1 VIGSSGEVE
10 NGLWFGHTIGVA
22 FLESASCFV
31 VPSRPI
37 TRFFPLASGA
47 NRGYHLSCLPIAA
60 HPGAGTRADG
70 REFRIRVCWSSS
82 QVTLEQ

>member
-1 VIGSSGEVE
+1 VVYPHYPRHIRE
-10 NGLWFGHTIGVA
+10 IRVA
-22 FLESASCFV
+22 FCPTSG
-31 VPSRPI
+31 PT

>member
-1 VIGSSGEVE
+1 MLWLISIYPRHIGE
-10 NGLWFGHTIGVA
+10 IGGV
-22 FLESASCFV
+22 FCRT
-31 VPSRPI
+31 SRDPDDPI